1 MSDDAHTS
9 RAGWRSIVRSGLDAT
24 RTKLDELEASESVGP
39 VVAQSR
45 HAAAAGGR
53 VVASTYERTAGAVT
67 QEGAWEEAHA
77 LLQELVDVVV
87 IQQGM
92 IEQLRERVVAMEKR

>member
-1 MSDDAHTS
+1 MSEDAQNS
-9 RAGWRSIVRSGLDAT
+9 RTGWRSMVRSGLDAT
-24 RTKLDELEASESVGP
+24 RTKLDELETNESVGP

-45 HAAAAGGR
+45 LAAAAGGR
-53 VVASTYERTAGAVT
+53 VVTSTYERTAGAVT
-67 QEGAWEEAHA
+67 QEGAWEETHA

-92 IEQLRERVVAMEKR
+92 IEQLRERVVAMEQR